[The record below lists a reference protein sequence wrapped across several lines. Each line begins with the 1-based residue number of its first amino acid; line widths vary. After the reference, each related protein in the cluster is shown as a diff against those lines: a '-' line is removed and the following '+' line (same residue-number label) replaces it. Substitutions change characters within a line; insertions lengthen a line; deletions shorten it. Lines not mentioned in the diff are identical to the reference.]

1 MIYEQNCYNLNIKY
15 FDNLIEINIKNI
27 PNKFI
32 RFKIYENIL
41 HFFKLYK
48 LNTLIK
54 YYDKEFLICN
64 ELYLKNVLRN
74 YEYIR
79 YMNCSDFNRCKKFD
93 LIEVNDIFICKSCNV
108 IFNKPFK
115 IIIICCR
122 KNLLIENQISP
133 HCKNCKKFVC
143 I

>member
-41 HFFKLYK
+41 HFFKLCK
-48 LNTLIK
+48 LNILIK

-64 ELYLKNVLRN
+64 ELDLKNV
-74 YEYIR
+74 
-79 YMNCSDFNRCKKFD
+79 FKK
-93 LIEVNDIFICKSCNV
+93 LEI
-108 IFNKPFK
+108 
-115 IIIICCR
+115 
-122 KNLLIENQISP
+122 
-133 HCKNCKKFVC
+133 
-143 I
+143 